1 MRRGVWGRHPG
12 LRVALAALTAV
23 AVLGACGSA
32 PTAAPPLQAGAAA
45 ACTAAPL
52 GDTPLYLRGTM
63 NQWQADEAGEFAWRC
78 SAYQLNVRL
87 AGEHRF
93 KIADDGWRDATI
105 LANAAGVA
113 VTGLPPVLA
122 RGPGTAELRQHFAGA
137 QTLTLRF
144 GPAGPQ
150 LTLSEGHFDD
160 ARQRPVTHPVALSL
174 HHDSRAL
181 ADKRPFGAVP
191 AGTEVQLAFSA
202 LPGVEQATLVIER
215 RQHEGDQTVLAYHPL
230 ARVPMQ
236 RSTAGA
242 PAGQERFT
250 ARHRFDAVGVHGYWF
265 EVRIAGEAYVLQN
278 NLETI
283 PWTRE
288 KGSNGLALVGRA
300 PDADRKIRRLRL
312 SVFKPDFQVPAWAAD
327 AVYYFVFP
335 ERFRNGDPGNDPQP
349 GQRRYQDQAI
359 ERHARWNEAPFKP
372 GSGDGSDKVFNND
385 FFGGDLAGIIDK
397 LDYIRALG
405 ANAVYM
411 TPVFTAPSNHKY
423 DTADF
428 KQIDPAFG
436 NNAEFT
442 RLTQE
447 AARRGIRVVPD
458 ASLNHVGSD
467 SVYFDRYGNHSTGP
481 DGRPNVGAFANARIR
496 ADSPWASWF
505 TFDATQTTPQ
515 RQYRGWAGEPDLPEL
530 NKAAPGWRH
539 FAYGAP
545 DSITRTWLQ
554 RGAAGWRMD
563 VAPFVPDDFWR
574 EWRSVVKQTDP
585 NAITIAETWHD
596 ASRHLL
602 GDMFDSTMNYIFR
615 NVVLDYAAGGPA
627 SAAVKPLELLREQ
640 YPPQALHALMNLLSS
655 HDVPRALHQLG
666 DTRLPGPAVDA
677 TTVARARQRLRLAT
691 LLQMSYPGAPAV
703 YYGDEVG
710 LTGGADP
717 YNRAPY
723 PWADQGGQPD
733 MALHADVTRM
743 VAMRHAHPVLRRGAL
758 LAPLHADDAVLVLA
772 RRLGEAGEGPQATWA
787 ITAFNNAEVP
797 RTVTVTLPEGAPDG
811 PYAAAW
817 GDAPA
822 QARAGRL
829 TLTLPAL
836 AGQVLV
842 KAP

>member
-1 MRRGVWGRHPG
+1 MRATRWANRAA
-12 LRVALAALTAV
+12 LLTALAV
-23 AVLGACGSA
+23 AGACTSVVPVA
-32 PTAAPPLQAGAAA
+32 PPGASDQTPAGACSAAPW
-45 ACTAAPL
+45 
-52 GDTPLYLRGTM
+52 GDNPPYLRGTM
-63 NQWQADEAGEFAWRC
+63 NQWQADEASEFVWRC
-78 SAYQLNVRL
+78 NAYQLNVQL
-87 AGEHRF
+87 SGEHRF
-93 KIADDGWRDATI
+93 KIADGSWRDDTI
-105 LANAAGVA
+105 LANANGVA
-113 VTGLPPVLA
+113 SDGLPPVLA
-122 RGPGTAELRQHFAGA
+122 RGPATAELRQHFAGK

-150 LTLSEGHFDD
+150 LSLGHGHFDD
-160 ARQRPVTHPVALSL
+160 ARQRPVTHPTALSL
-174 HHDSRAL
+174 RHDSRAL
-181 ADKRPFGAVP
+181 ADKQPFGAVP
-191 AGTEVQLAFSA
+191 AGTEVVFGLSA
-202 LPGVEQATLVIER
+202 LPGIEQATLVIER

-230 ARVPMQ
+230 ARVPLQ

-242 PAGQERFT
+242 QAGQERYT

-265 EVRIAGEAYVLQN
+265 EVRIAGETYVLHN
-278 NLETI
+278 NLDAI

-300 PDADRKIRRLRL
+300 PDAQRHIRRLRL
-312 SVFKPDFQVPAWAAD
+312 SVFKPDFSVPAWAAD

-335 ERFRNGDPGNDPQP
+335 ERFRNGDPANDPQP
-349 GQRRYQDQAI
+349 GQRRYQNHTV

-372 GSGDGSDKVFNND
+372 GSGDGSDSVFNND

-405 ANAVYM
+405 ANALYM

-428 KQIDPAFG
+428 RTIDPAFG
-436 NNAEFT
+436 TNADFT
-442 RLTQE
+442 RLTQ
-447 AARRGIRVVPD
+447 AAAQRGMRVIPD

-467 SVYFDRYGNHSTGP
+467 SLYFDRYGNHATGP
-481 DGRPNVGAFANARIR
+481 DGRPNVGAFADARIR
-496 ADSPWASWF
+496 TDSPWASWF

-515 RQYRGWAGEPDLPEL
+515 RQYRGWAGEQDLPEL
-530 NKAAPGWRH
+530 NKNAPGWRD
-539 FAYGAP
+539 FAYRAP
-545 DSITRTWLQ
+545 DSVTRTWLQ

-563 VAPFVPDDFWR
+563 VAPYVPDDFWR
-574 EWRSVVKQTDP
+574 EWRTVVKQTDP
-585 NAITIAETWHD
+585 EAITIAETWHD

-602 GDMFDSTMNYIFR
+602 GDMFDSTMNYVFR
-615 NVVLDYAAGGPA
+615 NVALDYAAGGAA

-666 DTRLPGPAVDA
+666 DTRLPDPAVDA
-677 TTVARARQRLRLAT
+677 ATAARARQRLKLAT
-691 LLQMSYPGAPAV
+691 LLQMSYPGAPVV

-733 MALHADVTRM
+733 MALHAEFTRM
-743 VAMRHAHPVLRRGAL
+743 IALRHAHPVLRRGAL

-772 RRLGEAGEGPQATWA
+772 RRLGEGASATWA
-787 ITAFNNAEVP
+787 ITAFNNADAP
-797 RTVTVTLPEGAPDG
+797 RTVTVVMPQGAPDG

-817 GDAPA
+817 GGAPGE
-822 QARAGRL
+822 ARAGHL

-836 AGQVLV
+836 AGRVLV